1 MTVKPS
7 ASAQPRAAI
16 SSSRTLH
23 RVPFARRVTRARLRR
38 PAARIVRN
46 MKWPADS
53 VFNVTEILDN
63 LKVLSVLIGSLDY
76 MIDAAN

>member
-1 MTVKPS
+1 MTMKTS
-7 ASAQPRAAI
+7 ESRHARARDHVATDA
-16 SSSRTLH
+16 SSSAFVRQ
-23 RVPFARRVTRARLRR
+23 VTRARLRR

-46 MKWPADS
+46 MKWAADS

-63 LKVLSVLIGSLDY
+63 LKVLSVLISSLDY